1 MVEVDYY
8 DQLVK
13 IQAKSNH
20 NFLYNYCFIEDMTTL
35 RFGTAGIPISTPR
48 PTTLTGIEHVKKLG
62 LDCMELEFVRSV
74 NITEAKAHLV
84 KEIAKKQDIALTA
97 HGQYFINLNAQE
109 KAKLEASKQRI
120 YKAAKIADLCGA
132 SSMTFHAAYYM
143 QQDPEKVYV
152 KVKEGV
158 KEVIKHLKDNDH
170 KIWVRPE
177 TTGKATQWGD
187 LKEIVKLSEEVE
199 QVLPCIDF
207 SHLHARTGKNNTYD
221 EFREMLAYVEK
232 KLGRLALNNMHIH
245 LSGINY
251 SEKGERNHLTLE
263 ESDMNYKDLLK
274 VFKEF
279 KIKGNVISESPNI
292 EKDALLLKKLY
303 KEIV

>member
-1 MVEVDYY
+1 
-8 DQLVK
+8 
-13 IQAKSNH
+13 
-20 NFLYNYCFIEDMTTL
+20 MTFL
-35 RFGTAGIPISTPR
+35 RFGTAGIPISTTR
-48 PTTLTGIEHVKKLG
+48 PTTLTGIEHVRTLG
-62 LDCMELEFVRSV
+62 LDCMELEFVHSV
-74 NITEAKAHLV
+74 NITEVKTPLV
-84 KEIAKKQDIALTA
+84 KEVAKQNDIALTA
-97 HGQYFINLNAQE
+97 HGQYFINLNSLE
-109 KAKLEASKQRI
+109 KAKIEASKQRI
-120 YKAAKIADLCGA
+120 YKAAKIAKLCGA

-143 QQDPEKVYV
+143 KQDPQKVYV

-158 KEVIKHLKDNDH
+158 KEVIKNLKDQGH

-207 SHLHARTGKNNTYD
+207 SHLHARTGKNNTTE
-221 EFREMLAYVEK
+221 EFKEMLAYVEK

-263 ESDMNYKDLLK
+263 KSDMNYKDLLK
-274 VFKEF
+274 VWKEF
-279 KIKGNVISESPNI
+279 KIKGNVISESPNL

-303 KEIV
+303 HKL

>member
-1 MVEVDYY
+1 
-8 DQLVK
+8 
-13 IQAKSNH
+13 
-20 NFLYNYCFIEDMTTL
+20 MTTL
-35 RFGTAGIPISTPR
+35 RFGTAGIPISTSK
-48 PTTLTGIEHVKKLG
+48 PTTLTGIEQVRKLG
-62 LDCMELEFVRSV
+62 LGCMELEFVHSV
-74 NITEAKAHLV
+74 NISEAKAPLV
-84 KEIAKKQDIALTA
+84 KEMAKKQDVALTA

-109 KAKLEASKQRI
+109 REKLEASKHRI
-120 YKAAKIADLCGA
+120 LKAARIAELCGA

-143 QQDPEKVYV
+143 KQDSEKVYV
-152 KVKEGV
+152 RVKESV
-158 KEVIKHLKDNDH
+158 KEIVKNLKDNGF
-170 KIWVRPE
+170 KIWIRPE

-187 LKEIVKLSEEVE
+187 LKEITKLSEEVE

-221 EFREMLAYVEK
+221 EFKEMLAYVEK

-251 SEKGERNHLTLE
+251 SEKGERNHLVLE

-279 KIKGNVISESPNI
+279 NIKGNVISESPNI
-292 EKDALLLKKLY
+292 EQDALLLKRFYHKA
-303 KEIV
+303 

>member
-1 MVEVDYY
+1 
-8 DQLVK
+8 
-13 IQAKSNH
+13 
-20 NFLYNYCFIEDMTTL
+20 MTIL
-35 RFGTAGIPISTPR
+35 RFGTAGIPISTQK
-48 PTTLTGIEHVKKLG
+48 PTTLTGIEQVRKLG
-62 LDCMELEFVRSV
+62 LDCMELEFVHSV
-74 NITEAKAHLV
+74 NISAEKAPLV
-84 KEIAKKQDIALTA
+84 KEVAKQNDIALTT
-97 HGQYFINLNAQE
+97 HGQYFINLNSLE
-109 KAKLEASKQRI
+109 KEKIEASKQRI
-120 YKAAKIADLCGA
+120 YKAAKIANLCGA

-143 QQDPEKVYV
+143 KQDPEKVYI

-158 KEVIKHLKDNDH
+158 KEIIKKLKNENNP
-170 KIWVRPE
+170 IWVRPE

-187 LKEIVKLSEEVE
+187 LKEITKLSEEVE

-207 SHLHARTGKNNTYD
+207 SHLHARTGKNNTSD
-221 EFREMLAYVEK
+221 EFKEILTYVEK

-274 VFKEF
+274 VWKEF

-292 EKDALLLKKLY
+292 EQDALLLKKFY
-303 KEIV
+303 NKI